1 MSSTFRE
8 ELFRF
13 WMDVQTNIQKSK
25 ELSYLFSVVKR
36 YVFRNL
42 KWFVTWASL
51 FINCSYLVFKNL
63 LINEKHKELIC
74 FYVASELW
82 SKVFM
87 MIFFFNYNSSSLIT
101 IHWIKRDI
109 YKINVKEFLKLISR
123 WPFQELLIL
132 LLNRTNTIIKLALKS
147 QL

>member
-1 MSSTFRE
+1 
-8 ELFRF
+8 
-13 WMDVQTNIQKSK
+13 MDVQTNIQKSK
-25 ELSYLFSVVKR
+25 ELSCLFSVVKR

-42 KWFVTWASL
+42 KWFVTWASN
-51 FINCSYLVFKNL
+51 FSYLFFKNL

-87 MIFFFNYNSSSLIT
+87 MKFFFNYNSSSLIT

>member
-25 ELSYLFSVVKR
+25 ELSCLFSVVKR

-63 LINEKHKELIC
+63 LINEKHKQLIC

-87 MIFFFNYNSSSLIT
+87 MKIFFNHNSSSLIT
-101 IHWIKRDI
+101 IHWIKRYI

>member
-42 KWFVTWASL
+42 KWFVTWAS
-51 FINCSYLVFKNL
+51 NCSYLFFKNL

-109 YKINVKEFLKLISR
+109 YKINVKEFLKLIWR

-147 QL
+147 QV